1 MSSALLDKTLGI
13 IGGGQLGKMLLSECN
28 KMNIKTHVLD
38 PNENSPCK
46 KITNKFYC
54 GDFKDFDT
62 VLNFG
67 NECDL
72 ITFEIEHINVDALE
86 KLENLGKKVYPSSE
100 TLKIIQDKNKQKC
113 FFKEHDIPSANFKY
127 FNNLDDLQ
135 ESINNNK
142 INFPCVWKKTKF
154 GYDGFGVKILRS
166 VDDIIDLPKTE
177 MIIEDLVPFEKELSV
192 IVSRNLSGE
201 IKCYETVE
209 MEFNSDSNQ
218 VEFVISPAKIS
229 GKLNDMAKKLAIK
242 LSKSLKCVGL
252 LAVEMF
258 QCGDKILI
266 NEVAPRPH
274 NSGHLTIE
282 ACKTSQFQQHIRSIF
297 DLKLGNTEHNGHAI
311 MLNLVGDNNY
321 SGKVF
326 YENLDAVFEIKN
338 ANLHIY
344 GKQETRPNRKM
355 GHITIICDNFEEGY
369 NNAKLLKSKI
379 KVKST

>member
-1 MSSALLDKTLGI
+1 MDSNLLQKTLGI

-38 PNENSPCK
+38 PNENSSCK
-46 KITNKFYC
+46 KITNKFFC

-127 FNNLDDLQ
+127 FNNHDDLQ

-311 MLNLVGDNNY
+311 MINLVGDNNY

-344 GKQETRPNRKM
+344 GKEETRPNRKM

-369 NNAKLLKSKI
+369 NNAKFLKSKI